1 MKPAFI
7 FFNISKFNGIFPI
20 SQSEQIL
27 QQYKEVVKFLSNKI
41 INKLTQKEINSIFK
55 SSDNYKIEN
64 CSFEDFQD
72 MFILYFEQEL
82 LNGKTIKDSI
92 SIVKTEYNFVYKE
105 NSYYCFIFDDLDYF
119 IQYISKL
126 HPFHFII
133 KKEGQKTIIKDKH
146 LFFDKSEKS
155 FEIEIDYQ
163 YKDIDYSLFSIKDIF
178 NKKYINKG
186 TDLNHKLGLYVEL
199 SEKEFDEFK
208 FFDTPEREKFFKIIK
223 QKLQYYDSFGIC
235 GPYGTGKTISLLR
248 MAVQSNLL
256 NYFYI
261 NLSTAFKVHIN
272 TLIDILKYEM
282 SKFFGENIFEKKDK
296 LSNGN
301 TNSLNNAS
309 NSNNLNNASNSN
321 DLNNAN
327 NTNKLNNSNNTNNNN
342 TSNMSVENIDNNN
355 ETKYKD
361 FIDLLN
367 DLKDSNGIFEFLKKF
382 ITLIKKENTK
392 ITNYII
398 LDQYSSKFDIDKKSI
413 TDLLK
418 NTSRKIKIIVCS
430 SMNNDSVKYDL
441 CNCLDKRL
449 SQQESNL
456 SNDFLFYFYV
466 GSLIKVNNIKELI
479 EELKGEF
486 DLYLNN
492 FGYLYIYY
500 YQLKKI
506 KDEPDSL
513 KNFQEKEIERIK
525 KDLNKFYVNNKKNK
539 LDFLST
545 EYIDI
550 IKILNIVNKKN
561 IYFYDELKDEILN
574 LPLKYLEIK
583 REKIDLDDLEF
594 YGIVS
599 NDIKIKKY
607 FCDLEKNK
615 NEQLMELK
623 RLKDDFRT
631 YIKLFN
637 KDKYCNT
644 YISKISENKKKKIK
658 YIKTNYNLKI
668 DIFYLDFLFPLME
681 DIFSNINYNIL
692 INAAKYINNNVAPQS
707 QGGIIEYIINENTK
721 NKKIFLGYSI
731 FDFRTI
737 ENFVP
742 NSFFIQNY
750 TSRKIDTLKI
760 YVENKNIEISEEKK
774 DLSAANIYLMQRQF
788 TGKYYDCGLLIN
800 DNNSGYKLLLCQ
812 VSKKRIASQRYYRE
826 EHQII
831 FNRVKSKLEN
841 EYNILIKE
849 GHFTYIF
856 IDEER
861 DETTIEFCK
870 NNNLNYFLFSINK
883 LEFTNLDT
891 TILNDKTFI
900 TKDFPFHNSFTI
912 LPKKYFILKKGNFE
926 NLDYIE
932 KVQKSLSFQ
941 NISNNIQKK
950 LAKIFPPKHEIAEN
964 DKNEFFIYG
973 NFDEI
978 FEVNPS
984 YCRWLKNDDLYFYC
998 PKKKKKIINQNIIKY
1013 PKIEVEEE
1021 IKDKE
1026 DEKEEEVEWEK
1037 IKFKNGSKVSEKNY
1051 TLICSKYKIK
1061 NAE

>member
-1 MKPAFI
+1 MEAAFT
-7 FFNISKFNGIFPI
+7 FNTPISKLNGIFLI

-41 INKLTQKEINSIFK
+41 ITNKLTKKEINSIFK
-55 SSDNYKIEN
+55 SSDHYKIER
-64 CSFEDFQD
+64 CSLESLQD
-72 MFILYFEQEL
+72 MFLLYFDVEL
-82 LNGKTIKDSI
+82 LNGKIIKDSF
-92 SIVKTEYNFVYKE
+92 SIVKEEYNFVYKE
-105 NSYYCFIFDDLDYF
+105 NSYYCFIFDDLENF
-119 IQYISKL
+119 MEYISEL

-133 KKEGQKTIIKDKH
+133 KKEGQKKIIKNKH
-146 LFFDKSEKS
+146 LFFAKSEKS

-163 YKDIDYSLFSIKDIF
+163 YKDIDYSLFSIKDIY

-199 SEKEFDEFK
+199 SEKEFSEFK

-223 QKLQYYDSFGIC
+223 QKLQYFDSFGIC

-248 MAVQSNLL
+248 MAVQSSLL

-261 NLSTAFKVHIN
+261 NISTAFKVHIN
-272 TLIDILKYEM
+272 ILIDILKYEM
-282 SKFFGENIFEKKDK
+282 IKFFGENIFVKKDK
-296 LSNGN
+296 LSNSN
-301 TNSLNNAS
+301 INNLNYV
-309 NSNNLNNASNSN
+309 NNLNNA
-321 DLNNAN
+321 NNAN
-327 NTNKLNNSNNTNNNN
+327 NTNNKNTR
-342 TSNMSVENIDNNN
+342 NMSVENIANNN

-367 DLKDSNGIFEFLKKF
+367 NLKDSSGIFEFLKKF
-382 ITLIKKENTK
+382 ITLIKNDNNKLTY
-392 ITNYII
+392 YII
-398 LDQYSSKFDIDKKSI
+398 LDQYNSKFDIDKKGI
-413 TDLLK
+413 TDLVK
-418 NTSRKIKIIVCS
+418 NSSRKIKIIVCS
-430 SMNNDSVKYDL
+430 SMNDDNVKYDL
-441 CNCLDKRL
+441 CNCLDKQL
-449 SQQESNL
+449 FQQESNL
-456 SNDFLFYFYV
+456 SNNFLFYIYV
-466 GSLIKVNNIKELI
+466 GSLIKVNNIKKLI
-479 EELKGEF
+479 EEFKGEF
-486 DLYLNN
+486 DIYLNN

-500 YQLKKI
+500 YQLKQI
-506 KDEPDSL
+506 KDEPNSL

-525 KDLNKFYVNNKKNK
+525 EDLNKFYVKNKKNK
-539 LDFLST
+539 LDFLSS

-550 IKILNIVNKKN
+550 IKILNIINKKN

-599 NDIKIKKY
+599 NDIKIKK
-607 FCDLEKNK
+607 FFSDLEKNK

-637 KDKYCNT
+637 KDEYCNT
-644 YISKISENKKKKIK
+644 YISKISEKKKKKIK
-658 YIKTNYNLKI
+658 YIKTNHNLKI

-681 DIFSNINYNIL
+681 DVFSNINYNIL
-692 INAAKYINNNVAPQS
+692 ITTAKYINNNVSPQI

-721 NKKIFLGYSI
+721 NKKIFLGYSV

-742 NSFFIQNY
+742 NSFFIQDY
-750 TSRKIDTLKI
+750 TSRKIDSFKI
-760 YVENKNIEISEEKK
+760 YVENKNIEISGKKK
-774 DLSAANIYLMQRQF
+774 DLSAANIYLMQRPF
-788 TGKYYDCGLLIN
+788 TGKYYDCGLLIY
-800 DNNSGYKLLLCQ
+800 DKNSGYKLLLCQ

-831 FNRVKSKLEN
+831 FNRVKSKLES
-841 EYNILIKE
+841 EYNIFIKE
-849 GHFTYIF
+849 GYFTYIL

-883 LEFTNLDT
+883 LEFINLDT
-891 TILNDKTFI
+891 TIFNDKTFI

-912 LPKKYFILKKGNFE
+912 LPKKYFILKKGSFE

-932 KVQKSLSFQ
+932 KIQKSLSFQ
-941 NISNNIQKK
+941 KISDNIQKK
-950 LAKIFPPKHEIAEN
+950 LAKIFPPKHELAEN
-964 DKNEFFIYG
+964 DKNVFFIFG
-973 NFDEI
+973 NFSEI
-978 FEVNPS
+978 FEVNYS

-998 PKKKKKIINQNIIKY
+998 PKKKKKIINHNIIKY
-1013 PKIEVEEE
+1013 SKIELGEEN
-1021 IKDKE
+1021 KDKE
-1026 DEKEEEVEWEK
+1026 EEKEEEEEWET
-1037 IKFKNGSKVSEKNY
+1037 IKFKNGSKLSDKKF